1 MTTETI
7 QIVQDYLT
15 VIRGGS
21 KKQIIDIETL
31 LNRHPAQAIIWFLR
45 TLYKE
50 KKIKLR
56 DLLERDKTSPE
67 INETIAAM
75 FRIYMA
81 ICTMQE
87 EREVKAA

>member
-7 QIVQDYLT
+7 QTAQDYLT

-21 KKQIIDIETL
+21 KKQIIDIEPL